1 MAEKFLAV
9 LSPQP
14 PLSSRSLPLTTAVQT
29 LCRLSLPSQHGL
41 TPPGCCALTSVLLF
55 CSLDLSDFF
64 SLQLNIH
71 VDLPD
76 KSVYTCPGR
85 HWPFPVQVFPSITTH
100 YEPEKSH
107 GACMDTEIVYATPIP
122 NSGVHRPKWAR
133 YGEYVYC
140 PPQRWLHN
148 LEHGGVVFL
157 YHPCVHPK
165 LKKALVHGA
174 RSCVYKHIITPHM
187 NLSTERPLALVTWGS
202 TLEMSHIDL
211 CEVRNWLTTNMDR
224 TREREMDMDG
234 SYQDLLVR
242 PSSVF
247 FDKHDKKLCPKV
259 CCQQENCGLKRRR
272 RDSALL
278 GSAHILA
285 STPIYN
291 ASARIMNSTAV
302 SVEQT
307 AVDANKSQPVIS
319 HTVLRTPLSSS
330 TSEDKVHVTLDPSG
344 VSEKKDDLVDPDGS
358 RYMESNV
365 SALLPQSTFMNIS
378 KGSPDMNWNSPTV
391 QSRNTSND
399 LGGSQ
404 TVPSPTSMQ
413 IESGA
418 STTHNNS
425 IAGKTTVEGPGT
437 ATTTQQEEK
446 MPEPPVGLSST
457 TAPKPTA
464 AVTEEKEEC
473 SCKHEP
479 TKEASA
485 AAQKASGVGQ
495 IKASDVFV
503 STPRTEEAAWAAAC
517 LTFLFVLLTL
527 SVLYTQLYKKFR
539 KSQSL
544 YWPPEGIAAETE
556 TVASVVKRRLMPGHS
571 KRKKWIKHKKTPV
584 LLYES
589 LSESSE

>member
-1 MAEKFLAV
+1 MR
-9 LSPQP
+9 Q
-14 PLSSRSLPLTTAVQT
+14 LSSVVPL
-29 LCRLSLPSQHGL
+29 LLS
-41 TPPGCCALTSVLLF
+41 SVIAASF
-55 CSLDLSDFF
+55 GQVCD
-64 SLQLNIH
+64 N
-71 VDLPD
+71 
-76 KSVYTCPGR
+76 G
-85 HWPFPVQVFPSITTH
+85 WVFPSITTH
-100 YEPEKSH
+100 YEP
-107 GACMDTEIVYATPIP
+107 
-122 NSGVHRPKWAR
+122 
-133 YGEYVYC
+133 
-140 PPQRWLHN
+140 
-148 LEHGGVVFL
+148 EHGGVVFL

-187 NLSTERPLALVTWGS
+187 NLSTERFTGTAFNTWPITDIGGFAPLALVTWGS

-211 CEVRNWLTTNMDR
+211 CEVRNWLTANMDR

-234 SYQDLLVR
+234 SDQDLLVR

-259 CCQQENCGLKRRR
+259 CCQ
-272 RDSALL
+272 
-278 GSAHILA
+278 
-285 STPIYN
+285 
-291 ASARIMNSTAV
+291 
-302 SVEQT
+302 
-307 AVDANKSQPVIS
+307 
-319 HTVLRTPLSSS
+319 
-330 TSEDKVHVTLDPSG
+330 VHVKLDPSG
-344 VSEKKDDLVDPDGS
+344 VSEKKDYLVDPDGS

-365 SALLPQSTFMNIS
+365 SALLPESTFMNIS
-378 KGSPDMNWNSPTV
+378 KGSPDMNLNSPTV

-413 IESGA
+413 KESGA

-437 ATTTQQEEK
+437 ATTTQQEYK
-446 MPEPPVGLSST
+446 IPEPPVGLSST
-457 TAPKPTA
+457 TATKPTA
-464 AVTEEKEEC
+464 TVIEEKEEC

-495 IKASDVFV
+495 IKASDLFV

-589 LSESSE
+589 LRESSE